1 MACSGHQ
8 GGAPMRSLK
17 MVLILV
23 MLTVL
28 SATQAKARDR
38 TVDDLL
44 IGTAVGGMIGYIVGN
59 EIDKNSYGIAYAYGP
74 PAVYHENAT
83 YSHSPRRYYAPRHNY
98 RNHYRDRYRD
108 HYRSFSRSGKICR
121 EIVVVNERYGHYY
134 KTFKTVCRD
143 RGYWNRP
150 HYRDRYYDRGYG
162 RGHGR
167 W

>member
-1 MACSGHQ
+1 MK
-8 GGAPMRSLK
+8 SLK

-23 MLTVL
+23 MLTAL

-44 IGTAVGGMIGYIVGN
+44 IGAAVGGMIGYIVGT
-59 EIDKNSYGIAYAYGP
+59 EIDKNSYGLAYAYGQ
-74 PAVYHENAT
+74 PAAYHQEAT